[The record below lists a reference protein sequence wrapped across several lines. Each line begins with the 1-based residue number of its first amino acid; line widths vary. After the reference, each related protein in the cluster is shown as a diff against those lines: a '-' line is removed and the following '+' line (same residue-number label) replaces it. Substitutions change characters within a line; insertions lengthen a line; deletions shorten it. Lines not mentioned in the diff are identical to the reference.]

1 MRFLRQSLTGL
12 FLFSLALGVLF
23 YAGYTLQ
30 QAVEARMAR
39 EARVP
44 QSREREF
51 AVRVMRA
58 EAGRVA
64 PVLTSYGEVKS
75 SRTLDIRAAVGGR
88 VIELSDDF
96 VEGGHVQEGALLV
109 RIDPADAQD
118 ARDRAASDLEDARAE
133 ARDAARG
140 LDLAR
145 DELAAAEEQ
154 VVLRERALQRQIDL
168 RQRGVGTDAAVETA
182 ELAASAARAAV
193 LTRRQAIAQA
203 EARVDNAETRKA
215 RARIALGEAERRLA
229 DMEIHAGF
237 TGTLSGVNLVEGGL
251 VSANTLLAELVD
263 ETALEVAFRVSTR
276 DYVRL
281 LGDEGRLRR
290 APVRAILDVF
300 GIDVT
305 AQGQLVRD
313 SAAVGEGQTGRLLF
327 ARLDGTREFKPGD
340 FVTVEI
346 VEPPLDGVIVL
357 PSGALGSAG
366 DVLALDDEGRLER
379 IEVELLRRQGDE
391 IVIRAEGLAGREV
404 VTHRTPLL
412 GPGIKVRPLR
422 SGPAEALSE
431 PEMLE
436 LSEERRARLVAFVED
451 NGRMPEAVKSRILA
465 ELAQPKV
472 PAETVTRIEA
482 RMGG

>member
-281 LGDEGRLRR
+281 LGEEGRLRR

-327 ARLDGTREFKPGD
+327 ARLDGAREFKPGD

-366 DVLALDDEGRLER
+366 DVLALDDEG
-379 IEVELLRRQGDE
+379 GSN
-391 IVIRAEGLAGREV
+391 G
-404 VTHRTPLL
+404 
-412 GPGIKVRPLR
+412 LR
-422 SGPAEALSE
+422 SNCCGG
-431 PEMLE
+431 
-436 LSEERRARLVAFVED
+436 RA
-451 NGRMPEAVKSRILA
+451 
-465 ELAQPKV
+465 
-472 PAETVTRIEA
+472 TRS
-482 RMGG
+482 

>member
-12 FLFSLALGVLF
+12 FLLSLALGVLF

-30 QAVEARMAR
+30 QAIEARMAR

-44 QSREREF
+44 QSNEREF
-51 AVRVMRA
+51 VVRVVRA
-58 EAGRVA
+58 ETGTVA

-75 SRTLDIRAAVGGR
+75 SRTLDIRASVGGR

-96 VEGGHVQEGALLV
+96 VEGGQVEEGALLL
-109 RIDPADAQD
+109 RIDPADARD
-118 ARDRAASDLEDARAE
+118 ARDRAASDLEDAEAE
-133 ARDAARG
+133 AREAARA
-140 LDLAR
+140 LELAH
-145 DELAAAEEQ
+145 DELAASEEQ
-154 VVLRERALQRQIDL
+154 VLLRERALRRQLDL
-168 RQRGVGTDAAVETA
+168 RERGVGTDAAVETA

-193 LTRRQAIAQA
+193 ITRRQAIAQA
-203 EARVDNAETRKA
+203 EARVDNAETRKV
-215 RARIALGEAERRLA
+215 RARIALGEAERRLG
-229 DMEIHAGF
+229 DMEIRAGF
-237 TGTLSGVNLVEGGL
+237 SGTLSGVSLVEGGL

-263 ETALEVAFRVSTR
+263 ESALEVAFRVSTR

-281 LGDEGRLRR
+281 LGGDGRLRP
-290 APVRAILDVF
+290 ASVRAILDVF
-300 GIDVT
+300 DIDVT

-327 ARLDGTREFKPGD
+327 ARLDQARGFKPGD

-346 VEPPLDGVIVL
+346 EEPPLDGVIVL
-357 PSGALGSAG
+357 PAGALGSAG
-366 DVLALDDEGRLER
+366 DVLALDTEGRLDR
-379 IEVELLRRQGDE
+379 VEVELLRRQGDE
-391 IVIRAEGLAGREV
+391 IVIRAENLAGRDV

-422 SGPAEALSE
+422 SGRAEAAVE
-431 PEMLE
+431 PEMIE
-436 LSEERRARLVAFVED
+436 LSEERRARLVAFVEG
-451 NGRMPEAVKSRILA
+451 NERMPDVVKSRILA
-465 ELAQPKV
+465 ELGQSKV